1 MRKTAII
8 ISIAAALLT
17 QVSCVGNKTEQSK
30 TDTIAVSGP
39 NKTAIND
46 MSEYN
51 LDGTVE
57 VGGTKYSYEFAFQND
72 PSQPVV
78 TTAEGYRYHDNA
90 VLLIIRNGQETIFEH
105 RFTKESF
112 QSLIPAADYKRS
124 VLAGFNFNYM
134 QQDKHDR
141 FYFIAVV
148 GDPDETSDIS
158 YSIGIAI
165 DRSGGIATSIVET
178 IDTEPIN
185 NDLNQDPDEDDA

>member
-1 MRKTAII
+1 MRKTAIA
-8 ISIAAALLT
+8 ISIAAVCLFA
-17 QVSCVGNKTEQSK
+17 SCTGNKTAPSIQ
-30 TDTIAVSGP
+30 DTIASSTVSKNTV
-39 NKTAIND
+39 NK

-51 LDGTVE
+51 LDGE
-57 VGGTKYSYEFAFQND
+57 VVVDGIRYTFEFAFSNNTQL
-72 PSQPVV
+72 PVV
-78 TTAEGYRYHDNA
+78 TTAEGYKYYDNS
-90 VLLIIRNGQETIFEH
+90 VKLYINRGQETVYEH
-105 RFTKESF
+105 TFTKEAF

-158 YSIGIAI
+158 YSVGIAI
-165 DRSGGIATSIVET
+165 DKNGGISTSIVET

-185 NDLNQDPDEDDA
+185 NNLNQDPDEDDA